1 MSGPCI
7 IGGAITGSMPRK
19 TDYTA
24 LPVTPGEQ
32 IESTH
37 AAPAAGHA

>member
-1 MSGPCI
+1 MPEPCI

-19 TDYTA
+19 TDDPA
-24 LPVTPGEQ
+24 LPMTPGER

-37 AAPAAGHA
+37 AAGHA